1 MRRSRSL
8 TLGLLATTVA
18 AGALAAPSGASGPW
32 ARAAAC
38 TRATNI
44 EAIVDDSGSM
54 AVTDP
59 NRLRVQAMGLLINA
73 LDSGTTLGAVEFGSS
88 DDTTTPPTPAAD
100 AVFNAEPVGPNAAS
114 MKSALDNAIHADNGA
129 TDYNGA

>member
-38 TRATNI
+38 TRATNV

-59 NRLRVQAMGLLINA
+59 NRLRVQAMDLLINA
-73 LDSGTTLGAVEFGSS
+73 LDDKTTLGAVEFGESFDSS
-88 DDTTTPPTPAAD
+88 TPSADVVFPTEA
-100 AVFNAEPVGPNAAS
+100 VGPNAAA
-114 MKSALDNAIHADNGA
+114 MKSALD
-129 TDYNGA
+129 TQ